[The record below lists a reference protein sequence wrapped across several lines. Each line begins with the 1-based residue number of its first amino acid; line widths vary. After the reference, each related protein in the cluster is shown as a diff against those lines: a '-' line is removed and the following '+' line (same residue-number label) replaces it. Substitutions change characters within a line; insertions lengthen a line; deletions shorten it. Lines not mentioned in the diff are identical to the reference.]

1 MGTNE
6 PSENSSI
13 YNIEDQ
19 IELSTQ
25 TLERN
30 LGFINNCDNKA
41 SIILTAVGVL
51 ITIVLTND
59 GLLRIKDILK
69 CCFSQ
74 KAIWDIVY
82 AILFIGSGLLLIVG
96 ILILISVLLAR
107 LNANGIRGM
116 KNTTSLTYFKDI
128 ISISKF
134 SDYKNRFKN
143 MSKTDL
149 LDDLISQIYINADI
163 ATKKY
168 RRYNL
173 GLKLTIAGFVLF
185 VVFILIGIYLY

>member
-1 MGTNE
+1 MCSNE
-6 PSENSSI
+6 SPKNNNTQSLGE
-13 YNIEDQ
+13 Q
-19 IELSTQ
+19 IEIATQ
-25 TLERN
+25 ALERN
-30 LGFINNCDNKA
+30 LGFISNCDNKA

-59 GLLRIKDILK
+59 GLLRIKSILK
-69 CCFSQ
+69 SCFSQ
-74 KAIWDIVY
+74 KAFWDIAYV
-82 AILFIGSGLLLIVG
+82 ILFIGSGLLLIVG

-107 LNANGIRGM
+107 LYANGNGEM
-116 KNTTSLTYFKDI
+116 KKTASLIFFKDI
-128 ISISKF
+128 NSISKF
-134 SDYKNRFKN
+134 YDYKNRFKN

-168 RRYNL
+168 SRYNL
-173 GLKLTIAGFVLF
+173 GLKLTIAGFLLF